1 MIAGQT
7 LCENV
12 HPIIVMETTMNA
24 CAKCGSKLEQRDI
37 QHCGNVEFCPQCETT
52 KYVRSKIYLNG
63 KEVEYCVEVNTK
75 TGESRILY
83 SEEEKGSER
92 KAE

>member
-1 MIAGQT
+1 
-7 LCENV
+7 
-12 HPIIVMETTMNA
+12 MNT
-24 CAKCGSKLEQRDI
+24 CAKCGSELEQRDI

-83 SEEEKGSER
+83 SEEEGSE
-92 KAE
+92 

>member
-7 LCENV
+7 LRENV
-12 HPIIVMETTMNA
+12 HPIIVTETTMNT

-75 TGESRILY
+75 TGKSRILY
-83 SEEEKGSER
+83 SEEEKGGER

>member
-1 MIAGQT
+1 
-7 LCENV
+7 
-12 HPIIVMETTMNA
+12 MNA
-24 CAKCGSKLEQRDI
+24 CEKCGSKLQQRDI

-83 SEEEKGSER
+83 SEEDKGNEQ
-92 KAE
+92 KDQDLPDQIIE

>member
-1 MIAGQT
+1 
-7 LCENV
+7 
-12 HPIIVMETTMNA
+12 
-24 CAKCGSKLEQRDI
+24 
-37 QHCGNVEFCPQCETT
+37 VEFCPQCETT

-83 SEEEKGSER
+83 SEEEKGQRAKS
-92 KAE
+92 

>member
-1 MIAGQT
+1 
-7 LCENV
+7 
-12 HPIIVMETTMNA
+12 MEATMTE
-24 CAKCGSKLEQRDI
+24 CAKCGGELKETLF

-75 TGESRILY
+75 TGESRIL
-83 SEEEKGSER
+83 SSKEE
-92 KAE
+92 